1 MDSLRSSRLK
11 GSKEIGISGARGAR
25 KAREGG
31 GGGGGGG
38 NLISPPFFHKRT
50 RMSIPSPFKHLPR
63 GESKNCTL
71 GVNGIAVS
79 QTS

>member
-1 MDSLRSSRLK
+1 MAAVRKGRRRL
-11 GSKEIGISGARGAR
+11 GFRAHEERERRARW
-25 KAREGG
+25 GG
-31 GGGGGGG
+31 GGVGGAEG

-63 GESKNCTL
+63 GESKNCMH
-71 GVNGIAVS
+71 GVSGIAAS